1 MTHPTDLYV
10 GERIRQRRHMLG
22 MTQTDLATKVGV
34 KFQQLQKYETGANRV
49 SASRLADIAKETYTP
64 VAWFFAGIDDNGT
77 PMDKWACQ
85 TNDECQLLDLFRN
98 MTGQQRRSILEIGG
112 QIIDAT
118 KARKRA

>member
-1 MTHPTDLYV
+1 MTHPTDLHV
-10 GERIRQRRHMLG
+10 GARIRQRRQILG
-22 MTQTDLATKVGV
+22 MTQTDLANKVGV

-49 SASRLADIAKETYTP
+49 SASRLADIARATSTP
-64 VAWFFAGIDDNGT
+64 VAWFFVGDGTADNLT
-77 PMDKWACQ
+77 DKWACQ

>member
-1 MTHPTDLYV
+1 MTHPTDLHV
-10 GERIRQRRHMLG
+10 GARIRQRRQILG
-22 MTQTDLATKVGV
+22 MTQTDLANKVGV

-49 SASRLADIAKETYTP
+49 SASRLADIARATSTP
-64 VAWFFAGIDDNGT
+64 VAWFFAGDGAADNLK
-77 PMDKWACQ
+77 DKWACQ
-85 TNDECQLLDLFRN
+85 TNDECKLLDLFRN